1 MPGKIYKD
9 QEGKSCT
16 LEQMIA
22 REPLWT
28 ASRFR
33 KGEEALDLIAEIKAW
48 DVQNFMEN
56 SKFTLP
62 QNLRKKIHDLGA

>member
-1 MPGKIYKD
+1 MPEKIYKD

-16 LEQMIA
+16 LEQMIV

-33 KGEEALDLIAEIKAW
+33 KGEDALL
-48 DVQNFMEN
+48 
-56 SKFTLP
+56 
-62 QNLRKKIHDLGA
+62 LGNR